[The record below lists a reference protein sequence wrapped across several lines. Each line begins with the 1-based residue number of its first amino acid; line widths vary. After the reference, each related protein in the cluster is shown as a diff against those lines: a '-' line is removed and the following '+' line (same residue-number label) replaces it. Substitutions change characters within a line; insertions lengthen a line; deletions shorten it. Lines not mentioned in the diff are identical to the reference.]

1 MESALAFTRI
11 GHTNILA
18 LRGDLTRQTV
28 AAVVNA
34 ANENLQHGGGVAQA
48 IVRTGG
54 RVIQEESDAWIRNH
68 GPVGPGESA
77 VTTGGMLIASHV
89 IHVVGPRY
97 RAGQDNEGMLRD
109 AVFAAL
115 DAAVEHELKSL
126 AFPAISAGVFGYPP
140 EEATKV
146 LTDSVIKWLQAT
158 PNEIVEI
165 RLVGFSNELAELF
178 ARAIESS
185 PVA

>member
-1 MESALAFTRI
+1 
-11 GHTNILA
+11 
-18 LRGDLTRQTV
+18 
-28 AAVVNA
+28 
-34 ANENLQHGGGVAQA
+34 
-48 IVRTGG
+48 
-54 RVIQEESDAWIRNH
+54 
-68 GPVGPGESA
+68 
-77 VTTGGMLIASHV
+77 
-89 IHVVGPRY
+89 
-97 RAGQDNEGMLRD
+97 MLRD

-165 RLVGFSNELAELF
+165 RLIGFSNELAELF
-178 ARAIESS
+178 ARAIESG